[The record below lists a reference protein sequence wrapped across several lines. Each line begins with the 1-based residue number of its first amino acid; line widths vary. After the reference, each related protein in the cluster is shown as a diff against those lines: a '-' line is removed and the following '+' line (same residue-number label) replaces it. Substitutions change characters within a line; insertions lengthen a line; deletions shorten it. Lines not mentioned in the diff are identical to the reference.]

1 MSRANSRNYA
11 FPLWMFVPA
20 AIAVLVVVGPLLG
33 LVIKIPW
40 HRAEELLSAPSAV
53 AALKLSLGTAVTAT
67 VLCIL
72 VGLPLS
78 LLLAQW
84 ARHRGESRGGR
95 GATLIP
101 VMGGGVAFVVYAPL
115 VLSPVVS
122 GLALM
127 YFWGRNG
134 LLGQFLASAGLSVSF
149 TPWAVVLAQ
158 VFVSLPFF
166 VSTAVTALSSIP
178 RRFEEIAAT
187 EGARRGEIMRKVLL
201 PIAAPG
207 LITASLLSF
216 ARALGEFGA
225 TITFAGNIDGVTRTI
240 PLNIELGLSSDDV
253 DAALGSCIMLLA
265 LYIVVVALLV
275 LARWLGGLR
284 QR

>member
-1 MSRANSRNYA
+1 
-11 FPLWMFVPA
+11 MFVPA
-20 AIAVLVVVGPLLG
+20 GIALLLVVGPLVG
-33 LVIKIPW
+33 LIVKIPW
-40 HRAEELLSAPSAV
+40 DRAQELLTAPSAV
-53 AALKLSLGTAVTAT
+53 SSLKLSLSTAIVAT
-67 VLCIL
+67 IVCVV

-78 LLLAQW
+78 LLLSQW
-84 ARHRGESRGGR
+84 ARRHSERR
-95 GATLIP
+95 GARGSSLVP
-101 VMGGGVAFVVYAPL
+101 VLGGGIAFIVYAPL

-127 YFWGRNG
+127 FFWGRNG
-134 LLGQFLASAGLSVSF
+134 LLGKIMASGGLSVSF
-149 TPWAVVLAQ
+149 TSWAVVLAQ

-178 RRFEEIAAT
+178 GRFEEIAAT
-187 EGARRGEIMRKVLL
+187 EGARRGEIVRKVLL
-201 PIAAPG
+201 PLAAPG
-207 LITASLLSF
+207 LVTAAVLSF

-225 TITFAGNIDGVTRTI
+225 TITFAGNIDGITRTI

-275 LARWLGGLR
+275 LARWLGNLR